1 MRIGA
6 EYFASCAAFLSIL
19 LAFGCSKQSPNT
31 SSGRTEPR
39 SSSFRASGGTNG
51 VLERGP
57 GGEGRSAEQGYT
69 VSGQAFYK
77 TLVVDRQ
84 FSFDFRLSV
93 KKDRWG
99 MEFTAIPFDGVRH
112 IQNCD
117 GSNLVAITYL
127 KKAKDARAWN
137 DGYVIVDN
145 RNTPMGE
152 PFVAHVVFVAF
163 AGQFY
168 LPAGTNGLLCP
179 LWHPEREVNHV
190 AFVNSDWQLMA
201 PGRAEIIRCWHEAQK
216 WNEILKKPRGSG
228 SGKTDQKAL
237 LAIYSAVSKTN
248 FGGEI
253 FPAAYAFKAFAPDR
267 EDGKDES
274 SPVYEIQ
281 ITNVVFRAAIDEQ
294 LFERTFKGVAVVDD
308 YRGLEGGLFSY
319 NITNTALPR
328 LPQGTYVLQD
338 APAR

>member
-6 EYFASCAAFLSIL
+6 DYFASCAAFLSIL
-19 LAFGCSKQSPNT
+19 LAFGCSKQSPNA
-31 SSGRTEPR
+31 SLGRTEPGG
-39 SSSFRASGGTNG
+39 SSFRASGGTNG

-152 PFVAHVVFVAF
+152 PFVAHVVGCV
-163 AGQFY
+163 GQFVGNRRRISCFRR
-168 LPAGTNGLLCP
+168 LVGAPIRRGEASPLRVATGGNANWSSRVRCRRSPAPANETARVWYFGL
-179 LWHPEREVNHV
+179 
-190 AFVNSDWQLMA
+190 SD
-201 PGRAEIIRCWHEAQK
+201 
-216 WNEILKKPRGSG
+216 
-228 SGKTDQKAL
+228 
-237 LAIYSAVSKTN
+237 
-248 FGGEI
+248 
-253 FPAAYAFKAFAPDR
+253 
-267 EDGKDES
+267 
-274 SPVYEIQ
+274 
-281 ITNVVFRAAIDEQ
+281 
-294 LFERTFKGVAVVDD
+294 
-308 YRGLEGGLFSY
+308 
-319 NITNTALPR
+319 LPR
-328 LPQGTYVLQD
+328 EKKS
-338 APAR
+338 